1 MFTNVLALSLLILFL
16 GANPSL
22 AGPSAQTRASILF
35 QLATD
40 NSQKPAKRNLA
51 LRQIDEAIALDPQ
64 NASFYYLKGLILA
77 DINSDEAIRNLD
89 KALSI
94 DPKNG
99 QAWNKKSEI
108 LFRQNKPESAL
119 KAADKAMACSQS
131 YLGVRIRPLQKLH
144 RYDEALKESE
154 LFLRK
159 FPDNDVIRTL
169 HSDMAK
175 ELKRW
180 SIVTKD
186 ETELIAMKKN
196 DPKAYSSN
204 LRRRAEAH
212 MAMHQDKKAIAD
224 LQQAVQ
230 TLPTNMKAHKLL
242 LELYEKKGD
251 KKNVAK
257 ERAILADYER
267 KFNLH

>member
-64 NASFYYLKGLILA
+64 NANSYYLKGLILA
-77 DINSDEAIRNLD
+77 DINSDEAVRNLD

-108 LFRQNKPESAL
+108 LFRQNKPELAL

-144 RYDEALKESE
+144 RYDEALKESALAE
-154 LFLRK
+154 VSGQRR
-159 FPDNDVIRTL
+159 N
-169 HSDMAK
+169 
-175 ELKRW
+175 
-180 SIVTKD
+180 
-186 ETELIAMKKN
+186 KN
-196 DPKAYSSN
+196 TSFRY
-204 LRRRAEAH
+204 
-212 MAMHQDKKAIAD
+212 
-224 LQQAVQ
+224 
-230 TLPTNMKAHKLL
+230 
-242 LELYEKKGD
+242 G
-251 KKNVAK
+251 
-257 ERAILADYER
+257 
-267 KFNLH
+267 

>member
-1 MFTNVLALSLLILFL
+1 MLTIVLALSLLLSFL
-16 GANPSL
+16 GANPSF
-22 AGPSAQTRASILF
+22 AGPSNQTRASVLF
-35 QLATD
+35 QLATT

-51 LRQIDEAIALDPQ
+51 LQQIEEAIALDPK
-64 NASFYYLKGLILA
+64 NANFYYLKGVLLA
-77 DINSDEAIRNLD
+77 DNNSDEAIRNLD

-94 DPKNG
+94 EPKNG
-99 QAWNKKSEI
+99 QAWYKKSEI
-108 LFRQNKPESAL
+108 LFLQNKPELAL

-131 YLGVRIRPLQKLH
+131 YIGVRIRPLQKLH

-154 LFLRK
+154 LFLQK

-180 SIVTKD
+180 PIVIKD
-186 ETELIAMKKN
+186 ETALIAMKQN

-212 MAMHQDKKAIAD
+212 IAMHQDNKAIAD
-224 LQQAVQ
+224 LEKAVLV
-230 TLPTNMKAHKLL
+230 LPTNMTAHKLL
-242 LELYEKKGD
+242 LSLYEKKRD
-251 KKNVAK
+251 KKNVVREK
-257 ERAILADYER
+257 AILADYER
-267 KFNLH
+267 KFNIH